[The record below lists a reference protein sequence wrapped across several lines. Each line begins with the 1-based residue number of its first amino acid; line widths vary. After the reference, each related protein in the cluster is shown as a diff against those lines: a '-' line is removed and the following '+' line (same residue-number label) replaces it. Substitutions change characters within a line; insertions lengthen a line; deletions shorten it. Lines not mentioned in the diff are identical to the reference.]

1 MREIRKSFQ
10 GNYREIV
17 LGPLFKLLETIL
29 ELIVPLL
36 TASII
41 NDGVAGGLGSF
52 VLGRGGLMVLLAVLG
67 AAAALTCQY
76 FAATAATRFGASLRS
91 RVFAHVLRL
100 SPAQAEEMGGGGLAA
115 RVTNDVN
122 QVQSAVN
129 MFIRLGTRVPFL
141 MVGGI
146 AMSMLLN
153 LQAGLVFLVATLLI
167 TGLMVLV
174 MTLTLPRYGK
184 IQQGQ
189 DSLFRLAH
197 ENLSGVRVIRA
208 FSRQK
213 SEEQDFDEEAARLEK
228 LLTRT
233 GGISALL
240 SPAASVLANL
250 AIIVVVAARLRG
262 QGDIGEAVALMNYM
276 TQILLA
282 LMVGANLLVLF
293 TRGVASAKRVEALLE
308 TAPTLADGAGA
319 TENPAAPA
327 LAFRQVCFRYFEGAD
342 KALDGLDLELWP
354 GQTLGVIGGTG
365 SGKSTLGHLL
375 LRHYDVSEGSVEV
388 LGADV
393 RQYSLQALRAHFG
406 VVPQTARLF
415 AGTLRQNLQMAAP
428 GAADETLWQALKA
441 AQADGFVSQN
451 PKGLDARVSE
461 GGGGFSGGQRQRLT
475 IARALARRPEILL
488 LDDAA
493 SALDYATEAA
503 LRRALA
509 GLKSAQGGPLTK
521 VIISQRV
528 ASIRAAD
535 QILVLDNGRVAGRGS
550 HGELLKHCEIY
561 REICASQG
569 LLSAPQTGGEGAG
582 E

>member
-1 MREIRKSFQ
+1 MREIRKSLA
-10 GNYREIV
+10 GNYRELI

-41 NDGVAGGLGSF
+41 NDGVAGGQGRF

-76 FAATAATRFGASLRS
+76 FASTAATRFGASLRS

-100 SPAQAEEMGGGGLAA
+100 SPAQAQELGGLSAY
-115 RVTNDVN
+115 VTNDVN
-122 QVQSAVN
+122 QVQAAVN

-146 AMSMLLN
+146 LMSMLLN
-153 LQAGLVFLVATLLI
+153 LQAGLIFLAATLLI
-167 TGLMVLV
+167 TALMVLV
-174 MTLTLPRYGK
+174 MRLTLPRYGK
-184 IQQGQ
+184 IQAGQ
-189 DSLFRLAH
+189 DGLFRLVH
-197 ENLSGVRVIRA
+197 ENLAGARVIRA
-208 FSRQK
+208 FSRQR
-213 SEEQDFDEEAARLEK
+213 SEEQGFDEAAAGLEK
-228 LLTRT
+228 LLIRT

-250 AIIVVVAARLRG
+250 AIILVVAARLRG
-262 QGDIGEAVALMNYM
+262 QGNIGEAVALMNYM
-276 TQILLA
+276 SQILLA

-293 TRGVASAKRVEALLE
+293 TRGVASAARVEALLE
-308 TAPTLADGAGA
+308 I
-319 TENPAAPA
+319 APA
-327 LAFRQVCFRYFEGAD
+327 LEDGPGAEVDKTAPAFAFRQLGFRYFAGAE
-342 KALDGLDLELWP
+342 KALDGIDLELWP

-365 SGKSTLGHLL
+365 SGKSTLAGLL
-375 LRHYDVSEGSVEV
+375 LRHYDATEGRVEV

-393 RQYSLQALRAHFG
+393 RQHSLQGLRAHFG

-415 AGTLRQNLQMAAP
+415 SGSLRQNLQMAAP
-428 GAADETLWQALKA
+428 GADDESLWQALEA
-441 AQADGFVSQN
+441 AQAADFVRQN
-451 PKGLDARVSE
+451 PKGLDAKVAE

-475 IARALARRPEILL
+475 IARALARRPDILL

-509 GLKSAQGGPLTK
+509 GQKTASGRPLTTL
-521 VIISQRV
+521 VISQRV
-528 ASIRAAD
+528 AAIRNAD
-535 QILVLDNGRVAGRGS
+535 VILVLDNGRVAGLGS
-550 HGELLKHCEIY
+550 HARLLEECEIY

-569 LLSAPQTGGEGAG
+569 LLEAPALGGEG
-582 E
+582 EKP